1 MTPADEKRRGLG
13 RGLNAL
19 FGDEETSNAL
29 MGSGVQVSH
38 AAPPL
43 QSVPATAPIS
53 IPSSSTEN
61 PAGNTGRRMIGVA
74 QISPGIYQPRHIF
87 RDESLNELAESIK
100 QHGLIQPILVRP
112 KPNDPTS
119 YEIVAGERRWRAA
132 QIAMLHEVPVIIR
145 ELTDDVTLEIALI
158 ENLQREDLNAM
169 DESRALKQLSDEFDY
184 TLDDIAQKVGK
195 SKSYVANMLRLS
207 DVHPEVAGM
216 IEDGKLGAG
225 HARALLTLPKQAQI
239 ELAEKIVSQGYS
251 VRQAE
256 KLAAQAK
263 GTPIKHRVEK
273 LATKI
278 KNGAVEKDVNT
289 AALEREMTNIIG
301 MNVTIDM
308 IDAQA
313 GRMAIHFKS
322 LDQLDDVLQRL
333 SVAPSRLTPKQ

>member
-1 MTPADEKRRGLG
+1 MTPSDEKRRGLG

-29 MGSGVQVSH
+29 MGSGVQVSQ
-38 AAPPL
+38 ALAPNAPPPP
-43 QSVPATAPIS
+43 QIVPNNVAPS
-53 IPSSSTEN
+53 ESN
-61 PAGNTGRRMIGVA
+61 GRRMIGVA
-74 QISPGIYQPRHIF
+74 QISPGTYQPRHIF
-87 RDESLNELAESIK
+87 RDESLQELASSIRE
-100 QHGLIQPILVRP
+100 HGLIQPILVRP

-158 ENLQREDLNAM
+158 ENLQREDLNPM
-169 DESRALKQLSDEFDY
+169 DESRALKQLADEFDY
-184 TLDDIAQKVGK
+184 GLDDVAKKVGK

-207 DVHPEVAGM
+207 DVHPEVANM
-216 IEDGKLGAG
+216 IEEVKLGAG
-225 HARALLTLPKQAQI
+225 HARALLTLPKAAQI
-239 ELAEKIVSQGYS
+239 ELATKIVQQGYS

-263 GTPIKHRVEK
+263 GTPIKHRVDK

-289 AALEREMTNIIG
+289 AALEREISNMIG
-301 MNVTIDM
+301 MSVTIDM
-308 IDAQA
+308 INPQE
-313 GRMAIHFKS
+313 GRMGIYFKT

-333 SVAPSRLTPKQ
+333 SHTPSRLTPRQ

>member
-1 MTPADEKRRGLG
+1 MTPADDKRRGLG

-29 MGSGVQVSH
+29 MGAGVSLPSGLSGGASPAPSQTIAPV
-38 AAPPL
+38 AAQNSNEP
-43 QSVPATAPIS
+43 
-53 IPSSSTEN
+53 
-61 PAGNTGRRMIGVA
+61 TGRRMIGVA
-74 QISPGIYQPRHIF
+74 QISPGTYQPRHIF
-87 RDESLNELAESIK
+87 KQDSLNELAQSIK
-100 QHGLIQPILVRP
+100 EHGLIQPILVRP

-145 ELTDDVTLEIALI
+145 ELNDDVTLEIALI
-158 ENLQREDLNAM
+158 ENLQREDLNAL

-207 DVHPEVAGM
+207 EVHPEVANM
-216 IEDGKLGAG
+216 IETGALGAG
-225 HARALLTLPKQAQI
+225 HARALLTLPKPAQLEI
-239 ELAEKIVSQGYS
+239 AQKIAAQGLS

-256 KLAAQAK
+256 KLAALAK
-263 GTPIKHRVEK
+263 GTPIKHRVDK

-289 AALEREMTNIIG
+289 AALEREISNVLG
-301 MNVTIDM
+301 MSVSIDM
-308 IDAQA
+308 INPQE
-313 GRMAIHFKS
+313 GRMGIYFKT
-322 LDQLDDVLQRL
+322 LDQLDEVLRRL
-333 SVAPSRLTPKQ
+333 SQTPSRLSPR

>member
-1 MTPADEKRRGLG
+1 MTPADDKRRGLG

-29 MGSGVQVSH
+29 MGAGV
-38 AAPPL
+38 
-43 QSVPATAPIS
+43 SVPNAPNNINAPQS
-53 IPSSSTEN
+53 PNIQP
-61 PAGNTGRRMIGVA
+61 PAQNSNEPANNGRRMIGVA
-74 QISPGIYQPRHIF
+74 QIAPGVYQPRHIF
-87 RDESLNELAESIK
+87 KEESLNELAQSIK
-100 QHGLIQPILVRP
+100 EHGLIQPILVRP

-132 QIAMLHEVPVIIR
+132 QIAQLHEVPVIIR
-145 ELTDDVTLEIALI
+145 ELNDDVTLEIALI

-169 DESRALKQLSDEFDY
+169 DESRALKQLADEFDY

-207 DVHPEVAGM
+207 EVHPDVAGM
-216 IEDGKLGAG
+216 IEDGSIGAG
-225 HARALLTLPKQAQI
+225 HARALLTLPKPAQLEI
-239 ELAEKIVSQGYS
+239 ATKIATQGLS

-263 GTPIKHRVEK
+263 GTPIKHRVDK

-289 AALEREMTNIIG
+289 AALEREISNVIG
-301 MNVTIDM
+301 MSVSIDM
-308 IDAQA
+308 INPQE
-313 GRMAIHFKS
+313 GRMGIYFKT
-322 LDQLDDVLQRL
+322 LDQLDEVLRRL
-333 SVAPSRLTPKQ
+333 SQTPNRLSPKQ